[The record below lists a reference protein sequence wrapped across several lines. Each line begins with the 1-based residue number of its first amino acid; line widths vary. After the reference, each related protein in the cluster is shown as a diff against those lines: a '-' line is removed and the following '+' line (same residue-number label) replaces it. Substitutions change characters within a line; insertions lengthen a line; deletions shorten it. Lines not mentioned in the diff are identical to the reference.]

1 MLIFGITFHCI
12 YIDIR
17 PHTTAVL
24 NKLTFFRH
32 KRIRRTS
39 NELHLCLP
47 CKEGTS
53 GNTDFCREKKKT
65 LAKYTHAVDSD
76 KELRCLFGGNLLK
89 DPNFKTAT
97 KFCLS
102 TILCT
107 FFASFFS
114 LRQLLCTSII
124 GILRNEQTLLLLNP
138 AFKYPILCRCAGVEP
153 WCMESI
159 PKLIISILPTVARF
173 ATFAEFFWKQS
184 HS

>member
-1 MLIFGITFHCI
+1 MFETTFHCI

-47 CKEGTS
+47 FKEGTS

-89 DPNFKTAT
+89 DPNLKTAT

-107 FFASFFS
+107 FFISFLQS
-114 LRQLLCTSII
+114 
-124 GILRNEQTLLLLNP
+124 QTTFMHFYYWHSPKWTNPAPNP
-138 AFKYPILCRCAGVEP
+138 AFKYPILCRCAGVET
-153 WCMESI
+153 WSMESI

>member
-1 MLIFGITFHCI
+1 MFIFGTTFHCI

-89 DPNFKTAT
+89 DPNLKTAT

-124 GILRNEQTLLLLNP
+124 SILRNEQTLLLTPPSSIQFFVVALGLN
-138 AFKYPILCRCAGVEP
+138 LGE
-153 WCMESI
+153 
-159 PKLIISILPTVARF
+159 
-173 ATFAEFFWKQS
+173 WKVFQS
-184 HS
+184 